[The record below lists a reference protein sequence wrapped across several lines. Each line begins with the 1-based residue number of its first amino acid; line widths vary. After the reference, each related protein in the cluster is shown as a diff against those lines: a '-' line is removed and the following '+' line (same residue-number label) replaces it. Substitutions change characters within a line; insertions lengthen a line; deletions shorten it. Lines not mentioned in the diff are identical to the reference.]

1 MIDISLYSF
10 EEIVAA
16 IDTACRY
23 LVIFG
28 VPAFN
33 VLWEYYLHQDVEYRL
48 HPKNYRS
55 VNAVKVIYCIILLG
69 FIIYTLIT
77 SNRLFI
83 FGVIY
88 IMVEMTQLFYRK
100 RLISEYWRSK
110 PSIKKEKELLDSLV
124 TLIEFKAICNIII
137 IFALLDALGVIS

>member
-1 MIDISLYSF
+1 MSVFSDLRSSRIQCFMGMLLTPRRGIS
-10 EEIVAA
+10 
-16 IDTACRY
+16 TT
-23 LVIFG
+23 
-28 VPAFN
+28 
-33 VLWEYYLHQDVEYRL
+33 
-48 HPKNYRS
+48 PKNYRS
-55 VNAVKVIYCIILLG
+55 VNAVEVIYCIILLG